1 MTGLD
6 KILNAI
12 EAEAKQ
18 SAQTVIKQAELEAQQ
33 LLAAAKA
40 EADSKCADIA
50 SKSEIDVKAVLSRA
64 ESAAALQ
71 EKKLLLDAKQQMINN
86 IITEARNSLAGLPE
100 QSYVD
105 VILKMVKKYAHNKP
119 GRIVFSTEDKKRLP
133 SDFDNRLKEALAGID
148 GASLTISEET
158 TKIDGGFLLLY
169 GDIEENCSFDALF
182 AAAKEE
188 LQDKI
193 NAFLYTESAEAKSSS
208 TAKA

>member
-1 MTGLD
+1 MTGID

-18 SAQTVIKQAELEAQQ
+18 NAQAVLTQAGQEAEKI
-33 LLAAAKA
+33 LAAAKA
-40 EADSKCADIA
+40 EADVKRAEIV
-50 SKSEIDVKAVLSRA
+50 SKSDMDVKAVLSRA

-86 IITEARNSLAGLPE
+86 VIMNARNSLTGLPD

-105 VILKMVKKYAHNKP
+105 ILLKMVKKHAHNKP
-119 GRIVFSTEDKKRLP
+119 GRIVFSAEDKKRLT
-133 SDFDNRLKEALAGID
+133 SDFSNLLKEALSGKD

-158 TKIDGGFLLLY
+158 AKINGGFLLLY

-182 AAAKEE
+182 AAAKED

-193 NAFLYTESAEAKSSS
+193 NAFLYTETVAANSSS
-208 TAKA
+208 AKV